1 MRLALQPPQTARHM
15 QIISRAEASPPTSG
29 LWGPCMLPQS
39 TAKDTPKIMYSTYN
53 WLICARASQTSFI
66 RRISRIRRPRAH
78 LLSHPPRRLITKL
91 TVCIPQLTSFVS
103 EHLPC
108 LVLAM
113 SAPVQNHKKYIYQK
127 NCQLPSYGPPLPL
140 DIQHHRL
147 FGSKP
152 WSPPRTMN
160 ILGRDV
166 EILGKNQPGAWE
178 LTFFVFGLS
187 TAVVFARL
195 VSRLHS
201 RQFGI
206 GEEHTLSLTKS
217 YSYLGA

>member
-1 MRLALQPPQTARHM
+1 MF
-15 QIISRAEASPPTSG
+15 G
-29 LWGPCMLPQS
+29 
-39 TAKDTPKIMYSTYN
+39 
-53 WLICARASQTSFI
+53 
-66 RRISRIRRPRAH
+66 
-78 LLSHPPRRLITKL
+78 LSHVSSPGAESQKIH
-91 TVCIPQLTSFVS
+91 IPK
-103 EHLPC
+103 ELP
-108 LVLAM
+108 A
-113 SAPVQNHKKYIYQK
+113 SN
-127 NCQLPSYGPPLPL
+127 YGPPLPL

-147 FGSKP
+147 LGSKP

-187 TAVVFARL
+187 MAVVFARL

-206 GEEHTLSLTKS
+206 DDALILVSWVSDYKCAQRRTFLSPFLNGP
-217 YSYLGA
+217 YLDLQRIMHVCILC